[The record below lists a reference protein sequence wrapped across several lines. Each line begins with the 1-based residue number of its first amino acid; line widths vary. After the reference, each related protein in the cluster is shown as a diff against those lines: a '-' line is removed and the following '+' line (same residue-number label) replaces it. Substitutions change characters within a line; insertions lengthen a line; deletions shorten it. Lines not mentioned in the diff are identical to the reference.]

1 MIDNVIDGVIA
12 DLRKRSKNSIYLT
25 DPVAWAHDVLGKH
38 MYIGGKDG
46 WWVTTKIVSI
56 EGEQK

>member
-12 DLRKRSKNSIYLT
+12 DLRKRSKNSIYAT

-38 MYIGGKDG
+38 
-46 WWVTTKIVSI
+46 
-56 EGEQK
+56 